1 MLHTCLLVCSPLCLC
16 VRLSVSVCVCVGES
30 EGSPCLDRLLAC
42 EFELWKVMRISADHR
57 HSPAALLFLF
67 SSNSS
72 RTSSSKGRRRR
83 RQLQRRQLLPNRF
96 VSPPFF
102 AVGDWMRILVP
113 HRCRAWTAVANDWGL
128 ILWCFCAYAST
139 LTPTPTPTLA
149 RLAQFIEKVTLQS
162 AKERAAGECGGNVA
176 AHFAKV
182 LSGKLARVSCDFFP
196 FLCVRRYYRRET
208 YVNMSFDTF
217 VSWL

>member
-1 MLHTCLLVCSPLCLC
+1 MLHTCLLVYLPPCLC
-16 VRLSVSVCVCVGES
+16 VRVSISVCVGES
-30 EGSPCLDRLLAC
+30 EGSQSLTVCWHANLNFGKLC
-42 EFELWKVMRISADHR
+42 EFLLTIGILLQLFCFC
-57 HSPAALLFLF
+57 SPAVAAAGRTVRKVDGDSDSDGSCCPTVLSRRPFLQSAIGCA
-67 SSNSS
+67 SSC
-72 RTSSSKGRRRR
+72 
-83 RQLQRRQLLPNRF
+83 
-96 VSPPFF
+96 
-102 AVGDWMRILVP
+102 RIVVVP
-113 HRCRAWTAVANDWGL
+113 GTAVANDWGL

-139 LTPTPTPTLA
+139 LTPTLA
-149 RLAQFIEKVTLQS
+149 SLAQFIEKVTLQS
-162 AKERAAGECGGNVA
+162 AKKNSGQRQGGNVA

>member
-1 MLHTCLLVCSPLCLC
+1 
-16 VRLSVSVCVCVGES
+16 
-30 EGSPCLDRLLAC
+30 
-42 EFELWKVMRISADHR
+42 
-57 HSPAALLFLF
+57 
-67 SSNSS
+67 
-72 RTSSSKGRRRR
+72 
-83 RQLQRRQLLPNRF
+83 
-96 VSPPFF
+96 
-102 AVGDWMRILVP
+102 MRILVP

-139 LTPTPTPTLA
+139 LAPTPTLV

-162 AKERAAGECGGNVA
+162 AKGRATWEGGGGNVA